1 MACEG
6 SADKPDSEK
15 YHTFSQTP
23 NLGEDIERRGSG
35 RGAIGEEEGDQLA
48 VGGLQR
54 VSGINM
60 INIH

>member
-1 MACEG
+1 M
-6 SADKPDSEK
+6 
-15 YHTFSQTP
+15 P